1 MRTRI
6 AALTLSSLLLGALIV
21 VGCGPDSTSSST
33 STSSGTGSGGGGGD
47 AGPDDPSKLDPPAA
61 GKGFQF
67 ESEATAIPAGVE
79 EQDCYFF
86 KVSDLAKKG
95 GLDPSQPVNLHQVQ
109 VAQTLGSHHMNIFR
123 VKTLKGL
130 DPKNG
135 AVQKASGGMGECFK
149 SPNWSDWPLIANSQQ
164 EGSIDWTY
172 PDGVVN
178 ILMPDEWI
186 MMQTH
191 YVNATTQKTD
201 GSAKVRVNFV
211 AISDAEKKFEMG
223 TIFATK
229 QSIRICE
236 KNPTPE
242 FGGGCQINSPDPVHI
257 IGANGHFHSRGTK
270 FEIYKWDGKTVDK
283 PAESEKFYTST
294 AWDDPPMKHS
304 PELDVMAPANGGIY
318 YTCDFQWK
326 EPEPAIGC
334 KGLNDYDTTKYMT
347 PAASLD
353 CCYTFGG
360 VVEKNEHCNAFV
372 YYYPKQDNVVC
383 Q

>member
-6 AALTLSSLLLGALIV
+6 AALTVASLFMGAVIV
-21 VGCGPDSTSSST
+21 VGCGPDSTT
-33 STSSGTGSGGGGGD
+33 GTGSTSSGSGGGGGAD
-47 AGPDDPSKLDPPAA
+47 AGPTDPSLLTPPAA

-67 ESEATAIPAGVE
+67 ETEETDVAAGVE

-86 KVSDLAKKG
+86 KVSDLATKG
-95 GLDPSQPVNLHQVQ
+95 GLDPTKPVNLHQVQ
-109 VAQTLGSHHMNIFR
+109 VAQREGSHHMNIFR
-123 VKTLKGL
+123 VATLKGL

-135 AVQKASGGMGECFK
+135 VVQKAQGGVGECFK

-164 EGSIDWTY
+164 EGNIDWTY
-172 PDGVVN
+172 PEGVANV
-178 ILMPDEWI
+178 LLPDEWI
-186 MMQTH
+186 MLQTH
-191 YVNATTQKTD
+191 FVNATTQKTK
-201 GSAKVRVNFV
+201 GAAKVRVNFFN
-211 AISDAEKKFEMG
+211 IPDADKKFELG

-270 FEIYKWDGKTVDK
+270 FEIYKWDGKTAGTPPETD
-283 PAESEKFYTST
+283 SFYTSDK
-294 AWDDPPMKHS
+294 WDDPPMKHS
-304 PELDVMAPANGGIY
+304 PELDVTVPAMSGIY

-326 EPEPAIGC
+326 EPEAAIGC
-334 KGLNDYDTTKYMT
+334 KGLNDYDAMKYMT
-347 PAASLD
+347 PAANLD

-372 YYYPKQDNVVC
+372 YYYPKQDSVVC

>member
-1 MRTRI
+1 MRTRL
-6 AALTLSSLLLGALIV
+6 AALTLSSLFLGALIV
-21 VGCGPDSTSSST
+21 VGCGPDSTTGSSST
-33 STSSGTGSGGGGGD
+33 STGSGGAD
-47 AGPDDPSKLDPPAA
+47 AGPVDDSKLDPPAA
-61 GKGFQF
+61 GAGFQF
-67 ESEATAIPAGVE
+67 ESEETDVAPGVE
-79 EQDCYFF
+79 EQDCYFY
-86 KVSDLAKKG
+86 KVSELATKG
-95 GLDPSQPVNLHQVQ
+95 GLDPTKPVNLHQVQ
-109 VAQTLGSHHMNIFR
+109 VAQRPGSHHLNIFR
-123 VKTLKGL
+123 VATLKGL

-135 AVQKASGGMGECFK
+135 LVQKAQGGTGECFK
-149 SPNWSDWPLIANSQQ
+149 SPNWSDWPLLANSQQ
-164 EGSIDWTY
+164 EGNIDWTY
-172 PDGVVN
+172 PEGVANV
-178 ILMPDEWI
+178 LQPDDWI

-191 YVNATTQKTD
+191 YVNASTQKTE
-201 GSAKVRVNFV
+201 GAGKVRVNFV
-211 AISDAEKKFEMG
+211 AIPDAEKKFELG

-236 KNPTPE
+236 KNPTPQ

-270 FEIYKWDGKTVDK
+270 FEIYKWDGKTAGT
-283 PAESEKFYTST
+283 PADSEKIYTST

-318 YTCDFQWK
+318 YTCDFKWT
-326 EPEPAIGC
+326 EPDPSIGC

-347 PAASLD
+347 PAENLD

-372 YYYPKQDNVVC
+372 YYYPKQDSVVC